1 MLRNEAHDNQ
11 DAGLW
16 VFGESNV
23 AAHWVILGQSDM
35 LSFGNWQADVVG
47 AFSNS
52 RIGSRTTVGSS
63 QKMGDVLMSGLES
76 LGK

>member
-1 MLRNEAHDNQ
+1 
-11 DAGLW
+11 
-16 VFGESNV
+16 
-23 AAHWVILGQSDM
+23 M
-35 LSFGNWQADVVG
+35 LSFSNWQADVVG

-63 QKMGDVLMSGLES
+63 QKMGDVLMSDLES